1 MPLKNWLER
10 QWYRWSVW
18 HLILVPLSLLYWL
31 ISGSRRALYRS
42 GWKRREKLPL
52 PVIVVGN
59 ISVGGT
65 GKTPLVIALVALLQA
80 AGYRPGVISRGYRGT
95 GTLPRL
101 VIAESEPQEMG
112 DEPVLLARKARCP
125 VWVGQRR
132 VEAGQALI
140 ANHPDVNVIV
150 CDDGLQHYQLAR
162 DIEIVVID
170 AMRWFGNG
178 QLLPAGP
185 LREPVRRLR
194 SADVVV
200 INGWLPGA
208 PMQRREFTM
217 QLNGNL
223 LYNLRNPE
231 LKAQPEIFAGQTVHA
246 VAGIGYPLR
255 FFKHLKQLRMNC
267 IEHSFPDHH
276 AFTPQDFPWHET
288 EVIVMTEKDAVK
300 CVDFLGDNAW
310 VLPVQ
315 AQLDPGIALTVLEKL
330 RTCYGREA
338 A

>member
-1 MPLKNWLER
+1 MRNWLER

-18 HLILVPLSLLYWL
+18 HLLLLPLSLLFWL
-31 ISGSRRALYRS
+31 VSSLRRAIYRA
-42 GWKRREKLPL
+42 GWKKCEKLSV

-65 GKTPLVIALVALLQA
+65 GKTPLVIALVALLKD
-80 AGYRPGVISRGYRGT
+80 AGWKPGIISSGYQGKGR
-95 GTLPRL
+95 LPRP
-101 VIAESEPQEMG
+101 VTHDSEPTTMG
-112 DEPVLLARKARCP
+112 DEPVLLVRKTGCP
-125 VWVGQRR
+125 VWVGQNR
-132 VEAGQALI
+132 VEAGQALL
-140 ANHPDVNVIV
+140 ANHPEVNVIV
-150 CDDGLQHYQLAR
+150 CDDGLQHYRLAR
-162 DIEIVVID
+162 DVEVVVID
-170 AMRWFGNG
+170 ALRWFGNG

-185 LREPVRRLR
+185 LREPVRRMR

-208 PMQRREFTM
+208 PLQRREFTM

-231 LKAQPEIFAGQTVHA
+231 LKAQPEIFVGQTVHA
-246 VAGIGYPLR
+246 VAGIGHPLR
-255 FFKHLKQLRMNC
+255 FFKHLKKLGMHC
-267 IEHSFPDHH
+267 VEHPFPDHH
-276 AFTPQDFPWHET
+276 AFTSQDFPWHES

-315 AQLDPGIALTVLEKL
+315 AQLDPGVGRTILEKL
-330 RTCYGREA
+330 RIVHGR
-338 A
+338 